1 MEKES
6 SPMEKSQA
14 EALKAK
20 LLYQEVCLAAQRLDL
35 FLRNGNAHK
44 EVFKPH
50 VLALRDV
57 VQQVCIKLMFLHPVD
72 YGRKAEELLWR
83 KMYSDV
89 VMLLM
94 KTNRK
99 HMDTFNHWEGP
110 LRAHLVGGLKF
121 YEHLFLFL
129 QHHYELRLQSC
140 IDWPHH
146 AIHFIG
152 CKKVGPASE
161 EETAWAR
168 MACHRCLLYLGDLF
182 RYQNE
187 FLALATKDL
196 AERCYYRA
204 LSVAPHMGMPFNQLG
219 ALTGSKYYD
228 VEATYFYQRCL
239 YSEVPFKGAA
249 WNLKQLYDHAGKRY
263 SRLKRHQGKKLSP
276 SQKQCWDNKRLLVSF
291 LYLQS
296 LLQPQRK
303 FKTTRLIAL
312 CQLVLEDFHLCL
324 SYRPCPS
331 DQSEVSAERKPPR
344 GYLFLPDL
352 LIFHMVVLCLMS
364 VHGLRKTGS
373 KQHRPAVI
381 FTLTLFSYLIQHVN
395 TRIQAEL
402 QKGKLIPEVVTAS
415 DGSQAIE
422 TGEEQ
427 QDIPPPCPELQHS
440 KFQKSH
446 RISYVSAEGYN
457 SEASFH
463 SCCDSDETDE
473 EENMSSS
480 SQVHSETSSE
490 TSYSDSTDEEGSDFL
505 NPEAMQESGVTSKY
519 KVAQSRD
526 KSTACKP
533 PSNLLKTTLS
543 ANLPTPLSQKHQ
555 GKHDLHLAPVFSH
568 GVLKPQSKVSP
579 ASSNT
584 SDSEDDM
591 SRFPELE
598 LATGSYLGQNISI
611 HQSGNNLQTIRKKLK
626 ILSAEGLLPTIKVV
640 VGWLHTNHGFL
651 TSYWRSPL
659 SLWNHLA
666 VLLNLLPSV
675 GDLQDPDLGLS
686 HQLQDLLQSCKG
698 PNTPRFLHLPEDI
711 ALCQHSPLQACQDRA
726 CLGKDSPVLS
736 PQDEAAVRI
745 CFLRNFGHFATR
757 LPGQF
762 LRFDSKVG
770 VFVSTRLEGSENPS
784 QHFPER
790 TSRIRFSK
798 DIVQLW
804 LQREVVQL
812 EKTLRGLQAQ
822 PALTPYLFPD
832 PRALC
837 EHLPVIQQLA
847 TSGKFFLIIP
857 KIAVDILYVL
867 RKEDHRA
874 VAAIT
879 FLEDELK
886 RGNQYILCQSFVSQR
901 FMRPRMTRTDSD
913 AWDLYNIL
921 DFCKGLLNSS
931 RPGILDPNCMV
942 TIITGIC
949 LENPRNFSY
958 PLQLALGTA
967 TEAGV
972 EIKNIQRFYK
982 EWKAVS

>member
-1 MEKES
+1 MGKGS
-6 SPMEKSQA
+6 GPVEKSRA
-14 EALKAK
+14 EAKKAK

-35 FLRNGNAHK
+35 FLGNGNAHN

-50 VLALRDV
+50 VLALRDL

-99 HMDTFNHWEGP
+99 HTFKQWEGP

-129 QHHYELRLQSC
+129 QQHYELRLQSY
-140 IDWPHH
+140 IDWPHCAFH
-146 AIHFIG
+146 LIG
-152 CKKVGPASE
+152 CEKVGPTSE
-161 EETAWAR
+161 EEAAWAQ

-182 RYQNE
+182 RYQHE

-239 YSEVPFKGAA
+239 HSEVPFKGAA

-263 SRLKRHQGKKLSP
+263 SRLKRYQGKKLSP
-276 SQKQCWDNKRLLVSF
+276 RQRRCWDNKRLLVSF

-303 FKTTRLIAL
+303 PRTTRLIAL
-312 CQLVLEDFHLCL
+312 CQLVLDDFRLCL

-331 DQSEVSAERKPPR
+331 DQGQAAVEGKPPR

-352 LIFHMVVLCLMS
+352 LIFHMVILCLMS
-364 VHGLRKTGS
+364 IHSLRKAGS
-373 KQHRPAVI
+373 RQPSPAVI
-381 FTLTLFSYLIQHVN
+381 FTLTLFSHLIRHVN

-402 QKGKLIPEVVTAS
+402 QKGKLTPEVVTPTE
-415 DGSQAIE
+415 GSQE
-422 TGEEQ
+422 TETAKEQ
-427 QDIPPPCPELQHS
+427 HDIPAPCPGLHPS
-440 KFQKSH
+440 KPRKSY
-446 RISYVSAEGYN
+446 RTPDVSGEDYKSGAT
-457 SEASFH
+457 FR
-463 SCCDSDETDE
+463 SCGDSDETDE
-473 EENMSSS
+473 EENMFSSS
-480 SQVHSETSSE
+480 RAHSESGSE
-490 TSYSDSTDEEGSDFL
+490 TSYSDAPDAEANDSPNPAAKQEGG
-505 NPEAMQESGVTSKY
+505 ATSSY
-519 KVAQSRD
+519 KVAQPRE
-526 KSTACKP
+526 KLMAVKLP
-533 PSNLLKTTLS
+533 RNLLDFLRTTLS
-543 ANLPTPLSQKHQ
+543 ANLPTPPSHTHP
-555 GKHDLHLAPVFSH
+555 GNPGSHVAPACMPKA
-568 GVLKPQSKVSP
+568 LMAQSDRSP
-579 ASSNT
+579 ASST
-584 SDSEDDM
+584 ASAVDDK
-591 SRFPELE
+591 SCSPKTELP
-598 LATGSYLGQNISI
+598 TGSYLGQNTST
-611 HQSGNNLQTIRKKLK
+611 HPSCNHLQTVQKKLK
-626 ILSAEGLLPTIKVV
+626 ILSAEGLLPTVKVIV
-640 VGWLHTNHGFL
+640 SWLRANHCLL
-651 TSYWRSPL
+651 TSYWRNRL
-659 SLWNHLA
+659 SLWDHLS

-675 GDLQDPDLGLS
+675 ADLQDPGLGLS

-698 PNTPRFLHLPEDI
+698 SRPPRFLYLPEDI
-711 ALCQHSPLQACQDRA
+711 ALCQHAPLKASQDRVYLDQDPPA
-726 CLGKDSPVLS
+726 LS

-745 CFLRNFGHFATR
+745 CFLRSFGHFATQ
-757 LPGQF
+757 LPGRL
-762 LRFDSKVG
+762 LRFNSKLG
-770 VFVSTRLEGSENPS
+770 VFVSSGCAGSENPS
-784 QHFPER
+784 RQFPQR

-798 DIVQLW
+798 NIVQLW
-804 LQREVVQL
+804 LHREVVQL
-812 EKTLRGLQAQ
+812 EKTLRGLQTQ

-857 KIAVDILYVL
+857 KIVVDILYL
-867 RKEDHRA
+867 LIMEDYRA
-874 VAAIT
+874 WAAIA
-879 FLEDELK
+879 FLEGELR
-886 RGNQYILCQSFVSQR
+886 RGNQYILCQCFVTKT
-901 FMRPRMTRTDSD
+901 FVRPRMTRPDSD

-921 DFCKGLLNSS
+921 DFCKSVLRSS
-931 RPGILDPNCMV
+931 RPGPLDPRRLV

-949 LENPRNFSY
+949 LDNARNFSY

-972 EIKNIQRFYK
+972 EIKNIRRFYR
-982 EWKAVS
+982 EWKAIS